1 MWWLHS
7 SINYQS
13 IKYLLMSCVG
23 FLWCFWWLHKGYHVF
38 FWYYRENRDLQ
49 FFFFFWRCHRKN
61 LRRFDEVLRDP
72 HSSGALRWYL
82 FVKLMVFHYLCFF
95 TSSPLVQ
102 PGHQRFQFST
112 HEGTD
117 THRAPGLAQLASQG
131 GMLFALVLQTSVTK
145 VASCGV
151 LKIRITIKKNATNVH
166 SLFLPSDIW
175 DKNCEDFRIIDM
187 FLRILKVD

>member
-1 MWWLHS
+1 M
-7 SINYQS
+7 IF
-13 IKYLLMSCVG
+13 ICKVDG
-23 FLWCFWWLHKGYHVF
+23 FL
-38 FWYYRENRDLQ
+38 
-49 FFFFFWRCHRKN
+49 
-61 LRRFDEVLRDP
+61 
-72 HSSGALRWYL
+72 
-82 FVKLMVFHYLCFF
+82 YLCFF

-151 LKIRITIKKNATNVH
+151 LKFRLTIKKNATNVH

-175 DKNCEDFRIIDM
+175 DKNCLDFSIIDM